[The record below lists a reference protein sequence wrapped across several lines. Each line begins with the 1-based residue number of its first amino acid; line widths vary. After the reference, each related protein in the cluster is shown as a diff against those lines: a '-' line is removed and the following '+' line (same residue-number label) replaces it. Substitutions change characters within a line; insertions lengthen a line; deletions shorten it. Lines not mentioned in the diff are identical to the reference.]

1 MLPGKRGRANAVRHL
16 KNAIAKAAELGDGGP
31 ADSGIVLD
39 DQNRLAARL
48 ALAGSR
54 GRGCR
59 NRHLWRLR
67 ARKIQPDRR
76 PMPELAV
83 DFQVPARLLGEAVDH
98 AEPEPT
104 PFSGFLGDRKSTR
117 PNSSP

>member
-1 MLPGKRGRANAVRHL
+1 M
-16 KNAIAKAAELGDGGP
+16 AKVAELGGGEP
-31 ADSGIVLD
+31 GDSGIVLD
-39 DQNRLAARL
+39 DKNRLAAGL

-54 GRGCR
+54 GRGRR

-67 ARKIQPDRR
+67 ARKVQPDRR

-83 DFQVPARLLGEAVDH
+83 DFQMSARLLGEAVDH

-104 PFSGFLGDRKSTR
+104 PFSGFLGGEEGLERTFGDPRRDRKSVV
-117 PNSSP
+117 